1 MEPNTGENLLAFP
14 SGGTQE
20 LEIGSQWIPSGSESD
35 SSNLLNFPEADE
47 GAFLSPQFRDPSLP
61 QYLLPPLLSI
71 GLDLLPSSDSGAS
84 NTDNITN
91 DSTPTFAADL
101 LTGSPVGVAKVQ
113 LYANG
118 QFVGETTR
126 RNSTQITSIPL
137 TDGPHVLVARALN
150 LAGSVLASS
159 APLTVTIDTS
169 APSLSL
175 TAPIAGWAHSST
187 ARLIG
192 SAGDTGGG
200 VPNIKYSLDGGSSS
214 PVPVSAAG
222 KFDAAIASNGLGLG
236 DHNIGVIATDTAGNQ
251 ASQSVDFSVTE
262 NFLIRKQGSTGWAAE
277 TANSII
283 LHERDSWLTETAIPI
298 QLGQTSGSRTLE
310 FELDARFDTTDKTS
324 LTEDRFQVWLV
335 DTASPHSTLLDGQTP
350 GKVLF
355 SLAGDRAEF
364 TPGLVRYNGSRVSI
378 DLTGLQEIPTG
389 FLLLRIINGDTDT
402 GSAVSVNNLTDTTDP
417 EGVAS
422 PIFPVQEKKA
432 AIGPALDISNL
443 TQTQALE
450 VNLSDVLLNSATGKY
465 TASLQVLNNGAAT
478 SRNVAVSFANLPAGV
493 ELQNASG
500 VDAAGKPYINLRNAI
515 QPGGLDAGETS
526 APVEVIFSNPNF
538 SVVPVITSVFVGAPN
553 TAPNFAPVGALTVK
567 PGERLEIPLSA
578 TDANGDKVIYSIRS
592 GSRLPKGKIT
602 GNGQLIFT
610 PAPDDVGTYNFTLV
624 ASDGALE
631 TPQEVTLT
639 VAADPVTTT
648 RVSGVIEN
656 TAQEPLAGVI
666 IELGSLQTVTAA
678 DGSFILETPG
688 ALPENTLKIRGEG
701 ISGDVTYPFIAE
713 KLPLLL
719 EHEVY
724 TGVNN
729 VISRPI
735 YLPPIDT
742 ANAETIDP
750 AADVTVTTANI
761 PGASVFVAAGS
772 LKDQQGN
779 PYTGQLSI
787 TEVPAELTPA
797 ALPSNLHP
805 DVVVTIQ
812 PGEMAFTTPAPL
824 SLPNRAGYAPG
835 TLMDLWSINPT
846 TGLFDNVGTGK
857 VSEDGSVIETISGGI
872 RNSSWHFFGAQPQD
886 PNQDERNPDEGGN
899 ECKEN
904 CNFTSVAELH
914 SGAVMET
921 HNLVSYQSLG
931 AMRGLQ
937 LTYDSLRADPRPIL
951 HFGYDNTVP
960 NPQGRLIADL
970 TVSRGSF
977 EYQLPG
983 FERGNYGLKG
993 GEHFWEI
1000 PETGGKIDAALQ
1012 ADMRSLSSGEYDYS
1026 LNSGVYLFDG
1036 EAIFGSST
1044 ESQGKILSV
1053 NTINS
1058 PWGSGWG
1065 LAGLQKLV
1073 ENPNGSVLLIDGDGS
1088 ELLFEASPLATGA
1101 YMAPPGDFSTLE
1113 RLADGTFRRTMK
1125 DETVYSFNGHNKLAL
1140 VTERNGN
1147 ETQYV
1152 YNGEQKL
1159 AKIIDPVGLE
1169 TTFSY
1174 NGGKV
1179 SAITDP
1185 AGRITRL
1192 EYDAAGNLTRIVDPD
1207 GSARTWEYDSDHHI
1221 VAEVDKRN
1229 NREETLYDFAGRA
1242 LSATQK
1248 DGKSLKVAPVQV
1260 AGLYR
1265 PEETIDPFNAP
1276 VALAL
1281 GDAESSQA
1289 DGNGNVKSTIL
1300 DSANQAF
1307 SARDGGGFLPS
1318 VSRNESNL
1326 VTDRTNSRGQVTEYE
1341 Y

>member
-1 MEPNTGENLLAFP
+1 M
-14 SGGTQE
+14 
-20 LEIGSQWIPSGSESD
+20 
-35 SSNLLNFPEADE
+35 
-47 GAFLSPQFRDPSLP
+47 
-61 QYLLPPLLSI
+61 
-71 GLDLLPSSDSGAS
+71 
-84 NTDNITN
+84 
-91 DSTPTFAADL
+91 
-101 LTGSPVGVAKVQ
+101 
-113 LYANG
+113 
-118 QFVGETTR
+118 
-126 RNSTQITSIPL
+126 
-137 TDGPHVLVARALN
+137 
-150 LAGSVLASS
+150 
-159 APLTVTIDTS
+159 
-169 APSLSL
+169 
-175 TAPIAGWAHSST
+175 
-187 ARLIG
+187 
-192 SAGDTGGG
+192 
-200 VPNIKYSLDGGSSS
+200 
-214 PVPVSAAG
+214 
-222 KFDAAIASNGLGLG
+222 
-236 DHNIGVIATDTAGNQ
+236 
-251 ASQSVDFSVTE
+251 
-262 NFLIRKQGSTGWAAE
+262 
-277 TANSII
+277 
-283 LHERDSWLTETAIPI
+283 
-298 QLGQTSGSRTLE
+298 
-310 FELDARFDTTDKTS
+310 
-324 LTEDRFQVWLV
+324 
-335 DTASPHSTLLDGQTP
+335 
-350 GKVLF
+350 
-355 SLAGDRAEF
+355 
-364 TPGLVRYNGSRVSI
+364 
-378 DLTGLQEIPTG
+378 
-389 FLLLRIINGDTDT
+389 
-402 GSAVSVNNLTDTTDP
+402 
-417 EGVAS
+417 
-422 PIFPVQEKKA
+422 
-432 AIGPALDISNL
+432 
-443 TQTQALE
+443 
-450 VNLSDVLLNSATGKY
+450 
-465 TASLQVLNNGAAT
+465 
-478 SRNVAVSFANLPAGV
+478 
-493 ELQNASG
+493 
-500 VDAAGKPYINLRNAI
+500 
-515 QPGGLDAGETS
+515 
-526 APVEVIFSNPNF
+526 
-538 SVVPVITSVFVGAPN
+538 
-553 TAPNFAPVGALTVK
+553 GALTVK

-578 TDANGDKVIYSIRS
+578 TDENGDRVIYSIRS
-592 GSRLPKGKIT
+592 DSRLPKGKIT
-602 GNGQLIFT
+602 GNGQLIFS

-639 VAADPVTTT
+639 VAADPVTST
-648 RVSGVIEN
+648 RVSGIIEN

-688 ALPENTLKIRGEG
+688 ALPDNTLKIRGEG

-742 ANAETIDP
+742 ANAETIEP
-750 AADVTVTTANI
+750 AADVTVTTSNI

-772 LKDQQGN
+772 LKNQQGN

-812 PGEMAFTTPAPL
+812 PGEMVFTTPAPL

-857 VSEDGSVIETISGGI
+857 VSDDGSVIETISGGI

-886 PNQDERNPDEGGN
+886 PNQDDRNPDEGGN

-914 SGAVMET
+914 SGTVMET
-921 HNLVSYQSLG
+921 HNIVSYQSLG

-983 FERGNYGLKG
+983 FEGGNYGLKG

-1000 PETGGKIDAALQ
+1000 PQERGAKIDAALQ

-1026 LNSGVYLFDG
+1026 LNSGLYLFEG

-1044 ESQGKILSV
+1044 ESQGKIINV

-1147 ETQYV
+1147 ETRYV

-1159 AKIIDPVGLE
+1159 AKIIDSVGLE

-1229 NREETLYDFAGRA
+1229 NREETFYDFAGRA

-1265 PEETIDPFNAP
+1265 SEETIDPFNAP
-1276 VALAL
+1276 VAFAL
-1281 GDAESSQA
+1281 GDVESSQA

-1300 DSANQAF
+1300 DGAGQAV
-1307 SARDGGGFLPS
+1307 SARDGGGFLPG
-1318 VSRNESNL
+1318 VERNESNL
-1326 VTDRTNSRGQVTEYE
+1326 VTDRTNGRGQVTEYE
-1341 Y
+1341 YDAKGNVISISDENSGSGASEPPTGNTDELFALGEDYLAGVNPVSVAVSDIDGDSDFDVITANSSSNSVSVLLGNGDGTLAPNIDYTVGDAPQGVALGDVNGDGNPDIIAANSSSNSVSVLLGNGSGTWAEKTDFMVGSGAVGVALGDIDFDGDSDIITANRDSKSLSILLGNGDGTFAAQNEYSVVYAPLSVAVGDINGDGNPDLVAAGFGRGYGLDSDYYSVLLGTGDGTFDSVTDYEVAFGSEFVALSDLDSDGDLDMVTANPLQNSVSVRLGQGDATFGPQTDYSVGFYPVGLAVGDADGDGKKDIAIANRSDSKVSVLLGQGDGSFVAGNDVAVSYRPASVALADLDFDGDRDLVTANISSNNVSVRLNTTNSVGGWGNWEAQLYLRSDFQSGDECDG